1 MSKGAKAL
9 LGVAVVA
16 GVAVGGYYLFRLA
29 QAKKSVVDETVSN
42 VQSQLE
48 DLDPVSRAAV
58 VAKLGRR
65 RRPPGRSARART
77 AR

>member
-58 VAKLGRR
+58 VAKLSTDEVKGLR
-65 RRPPGRSARART
+65 GSKA
-77 AR
+77 